1 MLEGQIMQI
10 KYLRDA
16 PLGKAGDI
24 ANVDDNVG
32 NVLIILGYAEIYESK
47 KRKTKAD
54 NQNTA
59 TDNDADFGS
68 E

>member
-1 MLEGQIMQI
+1 MEI
-10 KYLRDA
+10 KYLREA
-16 PLGKAGDI
+16 PLGKAGEMPK
-24 ANVDDNVG
+24 VSENVG
-32 NVLIILGYAEIYESK
+32 NWLVILGYAEIYESK